1 MQSFTFKCPTEIVF
15 GKGAEE
21 QVPEKLK
28 AYGATKILIVYGG
41 GSVVRSG
48 LLGHIESALTAAGL
62 VFTSIGG
69 VKPNPRVG
77 LVREG
82 VRLVHEYE
90 LDFILAIGGG
100 SVIDS
105 AKGIAHGAANPG
117 IDVWDFCEAHE
128 VHAGRRGADA
138 GGGGQRDE

>member
-82 VRLVHEYE
+82 VRLVHEFGE
-90 LDFILAIGGG
+90 GHRAWRGESGHRCVGFLVR
-100 SVIDS
+100 SR
-105 AKGIAHGAANPG
+105 
-117 IDVWDFCEAHE
+117 EAHE